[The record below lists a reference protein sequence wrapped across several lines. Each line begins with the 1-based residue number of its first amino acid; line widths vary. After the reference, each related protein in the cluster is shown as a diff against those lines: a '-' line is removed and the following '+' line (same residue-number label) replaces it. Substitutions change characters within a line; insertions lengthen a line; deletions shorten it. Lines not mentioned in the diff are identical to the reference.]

1 MFEPMFLTAFMDLI
15 YQKFTFWRKIFKKI
29 THNKE
34 ISVAGVMHFH
44 NGIIHRDVQFSRLVQ
59 EWGLESSIAF
69 MDLIYSR
76 SVKGDGLDKLCWRP
90 AKSRG
95 FEVCSYYHSLSS
107 PRNISFP
114 WKVGRRSK
122 IPPWVAFFSWTA
134 ALGKICLQII

>member
-15 YQKFTFWRKIFKKI
+15 YQKFTILDNFFQKI

-44 NGIIHRDVQFSRLVQ
+44 NGILHWDVQFSRLDQ
-59 EWGLESSIAF
+59 EWGLESSTAF

-76 SVKGDGLDKLCWRP
+76 LVKGDGLDKLCWRL

-95 FEVCSYYHSLSS
+95 FEVCSYYHSVSL
-107 PRNISFP
+107 PRKISFP
-114 WKVGRRSK
+114 WKVG
-122 IPPWVAFFSWTA
+122 
-134 ALGKICLQII
+134 C

>member
-1 MFEPMFLTAFMDLI
+1 MFLTAFMDLI
-15 YQKFTFWRKIFKKI
+15 YQKFTILEQIFFKI

-34 ISVAGVMHFH
+34 ISVVGVMHFH
-44 NGIIHRDVQFSRLVQ
+44 NGILHRDVKFSRLVQ
-59 EWGLESSIAF
+59 EWGLESSTAF

-76 SVKGDGLDKLCWRP
+76 SMKGDGLDKLRWRP

-114 WKVGRRSK
+114 WKVG
-122 IPPWVAFFSWTA
+122 W
-134 ALGKICLQII
+134 